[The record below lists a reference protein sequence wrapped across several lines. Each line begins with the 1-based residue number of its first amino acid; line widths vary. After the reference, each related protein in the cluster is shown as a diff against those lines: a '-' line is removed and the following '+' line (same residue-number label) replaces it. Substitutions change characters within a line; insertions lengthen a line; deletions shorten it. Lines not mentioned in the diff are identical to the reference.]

1 MSWLSNV
8 VPLLAGLGLL
18 GATMA
23 PSRDASAQGA
33 PAVLV
38 NSDEAGTIAYW
49 TPERLASAKPM
60 PLPRPAVEVVP
71 RTEPEAPP
79 LPQSQITLP
88 GSPPTE
94 KVVPDREL
102 LYAPIPGELD
112 QSEVP
117 VPFAVG
123 SAGLYFTSSRLVDD
137 AVAALGAETD
147 FLYSIEGRLFFTIPP
162 GTCNPPG
169 NMTCSATVQTVGI
182 ITTAGHCTSDGN
194 GHLYKNWLFVPATR
208 SGSAPFGKWSF
219 RSVFVSNTWFT
230 GGGTFPN
237 DQDVA
242 VIVLSKNR
250 KGQRIGNLTGFVG
263 FRIPDLFSGQHVKV
277 LGYLGNIDNG
287 VKDHR
292 TDAQA
297 AGGGGNTNIIGANS
311 GGGASGGG
319 WLINYGQAGKGEPVP
334 GETDKAANNL
344 VAVTSYGPTPAT
356 PLFIGASILDDRYV
370 QCVPLNTCGGPSAS
384 ALLNIACQN
393 SPGAC

>member
-1 MSWLSNV
+1 MSRLSNV
-8 VPLLAGLGLL
+8 VPMLAGLGLL

-23 PSRDASAQGA
+23 AARDAGAQGA
-33 PAVLV
+33 PTVIV

-49 TPERLASAKPM
+49 TPERLASAKPI
-60 PLPRPAVEVVP
+60 PLPMPSFEVVP

-79 LPQSQITLP
+79 QSQITLP
-88 GSPPTE
+88 GSPPAE
-94 KVVPDREL
+94 QVLPDREL
-102 LYAPIPGELD
+102 LYAPIAGELD
-112 QSEVP
+112 QPP

-123 SAGLYFTSSRLVDD
+123 SEGLYFTSSRLVDD
-137 AVAALGAETD
+137 AVAKLGAETD
-147 FLYSIEGRLFFTIPP
+147 FLYAIEGRLFFTIPP
-162 GTCNPPG
+162 GTSNPPG
-169 NMTCSATVQTVGI
+169 NMACSATVQTVGI
-182 ITTAGHCTSDGN
+182 ITTAGHCTADGN
-194 GHLYKNWLFVPATR
+194 GHLYKNWMFVPATR

-219 RSVFVSNTWFT
+219 RSVWVSNTWAT

-250 KGQRIGNLTGFVG
+250 KGKRIGNLTGFVG
-263 FRIPDLFSGQHVKV
+263 FNIPDLFSGQHVTV
-277 LGYLGNIDNG
+277 LGYPGNIDNG

-297 AGGGGNTNIIGANS
+297 AGGSGNTNIIGANS

-356 PLFIGASILDDRYV
+356 PLYIGASILDSRYV

-384 ALLNIACQN
+384 ALLNIACEN